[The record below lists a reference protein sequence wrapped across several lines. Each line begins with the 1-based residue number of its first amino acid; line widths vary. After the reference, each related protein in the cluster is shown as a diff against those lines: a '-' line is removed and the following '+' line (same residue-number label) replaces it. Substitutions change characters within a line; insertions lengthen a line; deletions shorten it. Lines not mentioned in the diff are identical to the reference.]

1 MEDGETEIRS
11 FKSGEMCLTIVIQR
25 KRPTSPDILSNAK
38 LDTCCATV
46 EAEEFDGEGDRN
58 ETTKT
63 EMSDTLGK
71 APGTTTA
78 TLPISHRIHTTHH
91 IYYYTHQ

>member
-1 MEDGETEIRS
+1 MTPQLITDS
-11 FKSGEMCLTIVIQR
+11 FVPVCAGLFVSLVNKYIQ
-25 KRPTSPDILSNAK
+25 SNPK
-38 LDTCCATV
+38 LDACCTTV
-46 EAEEFDGEGDRN
+46 EPEELDNENDSN